1 MYDGITQNYDVAVPA
16 LVSFC
21 RQFPLYCN
29 QDITNR
35 IDPLWNCTQTSWNYC
50 GHVFF
55 SIDSKRL
62 KAARTRLTKV
72 QMKIPGRNAPP
83 RMMET
88 PLSPSLAL
96 VVSVIRPAISILL
109 VVLVVGGG
117 GRGGVILL
125 FFIR

>member
-1 MYDGITQNYDVAVPA
+1 
-16 LVSFC
+16 
-21 RQFPLYCN
+21 
-29 QDITNR
+29 
-35 IDPLWNCTQTSWNYC
+35 
-50 GHVFF
+50 
-55 SIDSKRL
+55 
-62 KAARTRLTKV
+62 
-72 QMKIPGRNAPP
+72 
-83 RMMET
+83 MMET